1 MVLFQTKKYLTEELK
16 KKHPDCHVKNLSTMS
31 RPELLTAHGGD
42 LAKAQKDYQAR
53 QAKLSAERP
62 HKPDRKQVAKKK
74 ELVQEVKSIGK
85 YGQKL
90 TQVMKR
96 ANLSMKQQGDV
107 KDTINDIKLDIKM
120 LQQGVKAG
128 LPAQPE
134 KIKELKGYLKDWR
147 AVQKKFTKPA
157 VKKDL
162 ARLVSIAKK
171 NEKSK
176 EKPKSPKGKLSGGQQ
191 AWIKQFAK

>member
-1 MVLFQTKKYLTEELK
+1 MVQYKKQLVEALK

-31 RPELLTAHGGD
+31 RSELSTAYSGD

-53 QAKLSAERP
+53 QARLAAERP
-62 HKPDRKQVAKKK
+62 TKPQRQQGAKKK
-74 ELVQEVKSIGK
+74 ALLQEVKSIGK

-96 ANLSMKQQGDV
+96 TNLSLKQQGDV

-134 KIKELKGYLKDWR
+134 KIKELKGYLKDWQII
-147 AVQKKFTKPA
+147 QKKFTKPA

-162 ARLVSIAKK
+162 ARLQAIAKK

-176 EKPKSPKGKLSGGQQ
+176 EK
-191 AWIKQFAK
+191 